1 MDVVVLV
8 TVTPPVS
15 AVMPASGQTV
25 KMSGIDFFISRR
37 YSTHELAVLNSRT
50 RCSIKSINL
59 LRRMRRSSFVSAT
72 RDFA

>member
-37 YSTHELAVLNSRT
+37 YSTHELGVA
-50 RCSIKSINL
+50 
-59 LRRMRRSSFVSAT
+59 SSQ
-72 RDFA
+72 